1 MIDQQERLE
10 YLNVQLKESEQKSK
24 ISSFQLNEYKNEQ
37 KVYQRKINEMQGQF
51 DSVYKLLKEREQ
63 ENKILLSQ
71 LNSLRKI
78 VKHNAVP
85 PMDNEIVKHLEKIK
99 NEDSDLYSK
108 DSHENDIDK
117 NSTNLQMEDKIHKTL
132 EDTNN
137 QIYNKE
143 AYGNSNL
150 TAEDD

>member
-1 MIDQQERLE
+1 
-10 YLNVQLKESEQKSK
+10 
-24 ISSFQLNEYKNEQ
+24 
-37 KVYQRKINEMQGQF
+37 
-51 DSVYKLLKEREQ
+51 
-63 ENKILLSQ
+63 
-71 LNSLRKI
+71 
-78 VKHNAVP
+78 
-85 PMDNEIVKHLEKIK
+85 MDNEIVKHLEKIK